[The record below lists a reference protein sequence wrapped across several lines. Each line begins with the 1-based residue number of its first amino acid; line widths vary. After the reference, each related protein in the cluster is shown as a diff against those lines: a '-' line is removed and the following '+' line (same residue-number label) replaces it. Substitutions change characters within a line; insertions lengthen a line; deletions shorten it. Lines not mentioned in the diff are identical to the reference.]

1 MDSMRLDL
9 CIAEKYSMSRNKAR
23 QLIEAGLVS
32 VNEQSVVKPS
42 FEIIGDEEIGL
53 QEDKR
58 IKWVSRSAGKLD
70 GFLDQIAGK
79 NKSMSILGAFCL
91 DVGSSTGGFTQVL
104 LERGAVHVD
113 AVDVGTDQL
122 HEKIRTDSR
131 VMSYEQTDIRSFMNR
146 DT

>member
-42 FEIIGDEEIGL
+42 FTIIGDEEIGL

-58 IKWVSRSAGKLD
+58 IEWVSRSAGKLD
-70 GFLDQIAGK
+70 GFLQKLQIQ
-79 NKSMSILGAFCL
+79 NSTFNIQGAHCL
-91 DVGSSTGGFTQVL
+91 DV
-104 LERGAVHVD
+104 
-113 AVDVGTDQL
+113 
-122 HEKIRTDSR
+122 
-131 VMSYEQTDIRSFMNR
+131 
-146 DT
+146 